1 MYFLDFQCFFAS
13 FGFFNFYQN
22 MGQKLGSNKSCKKYK
37 MEDTTLSRQRSEK
50 HIDQGDMTS
59 SAFSNRDNLCS

>member
-22 MGQKLGSNKSCKKYK
+22 MGQKLGSNNY
-37 MEDTTLSRQRSEK
+37 LNRSTNSKEK
-50 HIDQGDMTS
+50 T
-59 SAFSNRDNLCS
+59 